1 MYKKNKFRSERK
13 SARDV
18 NGVFCLKLLISALI
32 LIHVF
37 SGAVNAANKIDFNI
51 DFSCGWN
58 GYYRPMEW
66 TPVEIMVSTNIEE
79 PFDAELTLSS
89 QQDGLNTLNV
99 SHYLPLTPDS
109 PEYTPLVTKLA
120 YSTHGCTLRL
130 QQRLGNRRRTVWT
143 HEYDVWRS
151 AISGKSAVLN
161 EQDMLIGIV
170 GMGKFNL
177 LRIDRQSICR
187 FAGSTGNVCVGSKQ
201 PKQVPWD
208 WTGFVSLDLLVIYDP
223 DWNQLREQQL
233 KAITQWVSNGG
244 RILVVLGSNPPRGDN
259 PLTNILPFDY
269 EEAKEVT
276 LSQSL
281 LYKWQLKGDE
291 TENVAVKA
299 LVPKP
304 NAKIYA
310 GDIYQDNQY
319 LFGAGY
325 VGFGRVG
332 VLAFDPSELSDFQNT
347 YSARFWVYL
356 IQTLLET
363 EESTNNPRSPQ
374 NQRTIAYVQNSDT
387 SPDGINKPVQYNNP
401 YSYQIGSAY
410 SLNNVVMSFLYS
422 EIKPLSVWFV
432 ILILGALAV
441 LLGPVDYKFL
451 KSIDRLPLTWLT
463 CSFWIILFTVGA
475 YYGVQYIRGGKMQLK
490 AVSVLDG
497 IDGGSTAWATHYSGL
512 FASRSDSYE
521 IEGLKTDQ
529 WWSGIAPTQDQIYA
543 YNSELGSR
551 RIYCNQEDGGN
562 LPESL
567 PVNIWDIQCM
577 LTESPIDKLPF
588 SAELRQSG
596 SNITVTISN
605 DSDAAISRGFVLLDD
620 NYGIEFDKVPAHG
633 VQEFQKQSRRLTYW
647 ESILRDFSTTYRGSF
662 VPNFKNE
669 AALFAQGSLQRTRAI
684 NDYLNDG
691 AAVVCAVYDNA
702 PLSFSVKD
710 RSFSCEHVQLARLVV
725 FPNEKG
731 TGND

>member
-1 MYKKNKFRSERK
+1 MYKKSKCRSERK
-13 SARDV
+13 SAHDMK
-18 NGVFCLKLLISALI
+18 GFFGLKLLICAL
-32 LIHVF
+32 LLFPALNTSVL
-37 SGAVNAANKIDFNI
+37 AADRINFNI

-66 TPVEIMVSTNIEE
+66 TPVEIMVGSDIKE
-79 PFDAELTLSS
+79 PFDGELTLSS
-89 QQDGLNTLNV
+89 QQDGLNTLNI
-99 SHYLPLTPDS
+99 SHHLPLTPDS
-109 PEYTPLVTKLA
+109 PEYTPLVTKIA
-120 YSTHGCTLRL
+120 YSTQRCTLKL
-130 QQRLGNRRRTVWT
+130 EQRLGSRRKTVWSN
-143 HEYDVWRS
+143 EYDVWRS
-151 AISGKSAVLN
+151 AIPGKNAVLN

-170 GMGKFNL
+170 GMGKFGL
-177 LRIDRQSICR
+177 LRIDKQSISQ
-187 FAGSTGNVCVGSKQ
+187 FGGTNGNVCIGTKQ

-208 WTGFVSLDLLVIYDP
+208 WTGFVSLDLLVLYDP
-223 DWNQLREQQL
+223 DWSQLREQQL
-233 KAITQWVSNGG
+233 KAITEWVSNGG

-259 PLTNILPFDY
+259 PLTNIMPFEY
-269 EEAKEVT
+269 QEARQVS
-276 LSQSL
+276 LSQSM
-281 LYKWQLKGDE
+281 LYKWHLKGDE
-291 TENVAVKA
+291 SETVTLKS

-304 NAKIYA
+304 NAKIYTS
-310 GDIYQDNQY
+310 DIYRDNQY
-319 LFGAGY
+319 FFGAGY
-325 VGFGRVG
+325 IGFGRVG
-332 VLAFDPSELSDFQNT
+332 VLAFDPSELTDFQNT
-347 YSARFWVYL
+347 YSAHFWVYF
-356 IQTLLET
+356 IETLLKT
-363 EESTNNPRSPQ
+363 EEMANNPRAA
-374 NQRTIAYVQNSDT
+374 QRTIAYVPNTDT
-387 SPDGINKPVQYNNP
+387 APDGANRPPTYSNP
-401 YSYQIGSAY
+401 YNVYQIGSAY

-490 AVSVLDG
+490 AVSVLDC
-497 IDGGSTAWATHYSGL
+497 IDGSSTAWATHYSGL

-577 LTESPIDKLPF
+577 LTESPIEKLPF
-588 SAELRQSG
+588 RAELRRSG
-596 SNITVTISN
+596 GSIIVTINN
-605 DSDAAISRGFVLLDD
+605 DSDTAISRGFVLLDN

-633 VQEFQKQSRRLTYW
+633 VQEFQKQNRRLAYW
-647 ESILRDFSTTYRGSF
+647 ENVTREFSQVQYRGSYI
-662 VPNFKNE
+662 PNFKNE

-691 AAVVCAVYDNA
+691 AAVVCVTYDNA
-702 PLSFSVKD
+702 PLSFRVK
-710 RSFSCEHVQLARLVV
+710 
-725 FPNEKG
+725 
-731 TGND
+731 